1 MTAANTLPPIIYKVR
16 DGRISDDSNASYDS
30 LISCDDNP
38 PFTDEQI
45 DIVALALAET
55 RTELRNNLLAE
66 TQAMVA
72 DATSEIRE
80 RVATIEGQLSA
91 LMTLLGG
98 DSRRS
103 FVASETIRKLKV
115 GQ

>member
-1 MTAANTLPPIIYKVR
+1 MMSNEEAPIVYKVHAG
-16 DGRISDDSNASYDS
+16 DLIDDSNDVSSSYY
-30 LISCDDNP
+30 DNP

-55 RTELRNNLLAE
+55 RIDLRTE
-66 TQAMVA
+66 TQAMIA
-72 DATSEIRE
+72 ASMSEIRE

-98 DSRRS
+98 DSSRS
-103 FVASETIRKLKV
+103 IEASETIRKLKV
-115 GQ
+115 GR